1 MRRRVADQS
10 VVSVVALEVSD
21 GRESEFLSL
30 TGQLQALVR
39 NKGYGTNQLLQDG
52 SHPLR
57 YYDVRIWRNADAAAQ
72 AEGDHD
78 LASLRSDLAKHL
90 HATPLVDLA
99 WAVEVGLAAAGPW
112 QERRELPDR
121 RARVMAFSGP
131 EKRVAHRR
139 VGRRPFVQPFG
150 VAFDNGKGRLFDVAQ
165 NPAFGARSDRSQ
177 ADLVRAARVAREW
190 AMAAFSDFR
199 VGAALETADGQIIT
213 GCNIENSTY
222 GLTMCAERVAVFKAL
237 SEGHRSFTRIA
248 VVADTSQTTSPCGSC
263 RQMLWEFAGDIEVVL
278 ADLTAIKMTHQLKD
292 LLPHPFDARFIE

>member
-1 MRRRVADQS
+1 VADQS

-21 GRESEFLSL
+21 GRESEFLAL

-72 AEGDHD
+72 AEADDD

-90 HATPLVDLA
+90 HSTPLVDVA

-121 RARVMAFSGP
+121 RARVMPFSGP
-131 EKRVAHRR
+131 ERRVANRR
-139 VGRRPFVQPFG
+139 VGRRRFVQPFG
-150 VAFDNGKGRLFDVAQ
+150 IAFDDGKGKSLDGPQ
-165 NPAFGARSDRSQ
+165 NLAFGARADRSQ
-177 ADLVRAARVAREW
+177 ADLVRAATVARDW
-190 AMAAFSDFR
+190 AVAPFSDFK
-199 VGAALETADGQIIT
+199 VGAALQTADGQIIT

-237 SEGHRSFTRIA
+237 SEGHRSFVRIA
-248 VVADTSQTTSPCGSC
+248 VVADTSQTTSPCGAC
-263 RQMLWEFAGDIEVVL
+263 RQMLWEFAGNIEIIL
-278 ADLTAIKMTHQLKD
+278 ANLTAITTTHQLKD